1 MTREQEI
8 IQEFV
13 SRADEIIKESIKKHP
28 RFAERRVGFIDGAQ
42 WADRTMIEKVMNW
55 LGSIDMDMR
64 YWNPEEGI
72 LQGQFMDDLLKVMEK

>member
-13 SRADEIIKESIKKHP
+13 SRTDEIIKESINKHP

-42 WADRTMIEKVMNW
+42 WADKTMIEKVMNW
-55 LGSIDMDMR
+55 LDSIDMDMQ
-64 YWNPEEGI
+64 YWNPEEGV

>member
-13 SRADEIIKESIKKHP
+13 SRTDEIIKESIKKHP

-55 LGSIDMDMR
+55 LDSIDMGMR
-64 YWNPEEGI
+64 YWNPEEGV
-72 LQGQFMDDLLKVMEK
+72 LQGQFMDDLLKVMEE

>member
-13 SRADEIIKESIKKHP
+13 SRTDEIIKESIKKHP

-55 LGSIDMDMR
+55 LDSIDMDMR
-64 YWNPEEGI
+64 YWNPEEGV
-72 LQGQFMDDLLKVMEK
+72 LQGQFMDDLLKVMKE